1 MHKNT
6 FRQVRL
12 VTAWEF
18 MHFFKWKQEVISKLI
33 MLAIAAVVFVW
44 QTVKDDNEPM
54 YWIGVV
60 SESSNIA
67 IPNSTGPFEFEPAP
81 GALDSLIEQL
91 EDDALYDA
99 IIEVKVGA
107 LGKHE
112 VKIHSSE
119 KTEWLITLQQTVT
132 KHYAQLYAQ
141 QLGLQQEQLSLLSEP
156 VLFEQSYTDDNVKED
171 ENESSLTAI
180 GMAFLLMAG
189 VFTSFAQI
197 FASITGEKQQRVTE
211 QLYSCISAQTWID
224 GKIFG
229 NLLHGLKAMLT
240 MSISGILGYT
250 FIRVVI
256 AGEPLSFDF
265 IDWSMLPWL
274 IVFALAGLYFC
285 TAFMAA
291 IAAAI
296 DDPNHSA
303 KTSLMLLPLLPVI
316 LTMMT
321 MGNPSGLAFTFLSY
335 FPLTAF
341 AAMPIKM
348 SLIEVAIWEP
358 LLALS
363 LILLLCYWIRGSAG
377 RLFKMGMIM
386 YGKEPTLKDMVK
398 WAFKGN

>member
-1 MHKNT
+1 MRNNT

-18 MHFFKWKQEVISKLI
+18 MHFFKWKQEIISKLI
-33 MLAIAAVVFVW
+33 MLAIAAIVFVW
-44 QTVKDDNEPM
+44 QTVKDDSDPS

-60 SESSNIA
+60 SENSEIA
-67 IPNSTGPFEFEPAP
+67 IPSSIGPFEFETAP
-81 GALDSLIEQL
+81 GKIDELLELLDDEP
-91 EDDALYDA
+91 LYDA
-99 IIEVKVGA
+99 VIELKVGEK
-107 LGKHE
+107 GKHK

-119 KTEWLITLQQTVT
+119 KTEWLNDLQQTVSQ
-132 KHYAQLYAQ
+132 HYSQLYAQ
-141 QLGLQQEQLSLLSEP
+141 QLGLELEQLSLLSEP
-156 VLFEQSYTDDNVKED
+156 VLFEQLYTDDNVKED
-171 ENESSLTAI
+171 EKESSVTAI

-189 VFTSFAQI
+189 VFTAFAQI

-211 QLYSCISAQTWID
+211 QLYSCITAQTWID
-224 GKIFG
+224 GKILG
-229 NLLHGLKAMLT
+229 NLLHGLKAMFT

-250 FIRVVI
+250 FIQVVI
-256 AGEPLSFDF
+256 AGEPLSFGF

-303 KTSLMLLPLLPVI
+303 KTSLMLLPLVPVI
-316 LTMMT
+316 LTLMT
-321 MGNPSGLAFTFLSY
+321 MGNPSGFAFTFLSY

-358 LLALS
+358 LVALS
-363 LILLLCYWIRGSAG
+363 LIFLLCYWIRGSAG

-386 YGKEPTLKDMVK
+386 YGKEPSLKDMLK
-398 WAFKGN
+398 WAFKGK